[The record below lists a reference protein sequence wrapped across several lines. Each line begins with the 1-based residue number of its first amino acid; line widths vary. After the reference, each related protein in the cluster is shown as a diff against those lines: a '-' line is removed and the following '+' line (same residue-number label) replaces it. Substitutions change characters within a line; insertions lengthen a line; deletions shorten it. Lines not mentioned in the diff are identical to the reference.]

1 MIGAAMM
8 KAGGHV
14 VLLEGLKKTG
24 VFIVYSPLV
33 GLALG
38 MILMLLLMW
47 IVFRIK
53 NVKATNKVFRKLQ
66 LVFASVILLAT
77 SIAFVLEVMHMIEI
91 RNINLPDLLLLFI
104 YLEVI
109 GMVTSYWRTLTIR
122 LTYPLFIS
130 ITALSRLIILQKKD
144 IDPSTLVYE
153 AGAIL
158 LLAIA
163 IVILKFRRSK
173 FLGIKL
179 DKDEI

>member
-1 MIGAAMM
+1 M
-8 KAGGHV
+8 
-14 VLLEGLKKTG
+14 
-24 VFIVYSPLV
+24 FNY
-33 GLALG
+33 
-38 MILMLLLMW
+38 
-47 IVFRIK
+47 
-53 NVKATNKVFRKLQ
+53 FRKLQ

-77 SIAFVLEVMHMIEI
+77 SIAFILEVMHMIEI

-122 LTYPLFIS
+122 LTYPLFIA

-144 IDPSTLVYE
+144 IDPATLVYE

-173 FLGIKL
+173 LLGIKF

>member
-1 MIGAAMM
+1 M
-8 KAGGHV
+8 V
-14 VLLEGLKKTG
+14 T
-24 VFIVYSPLV
+24 F
-33 GLALG
+33 
-38 MILMLLLMW
+38 
-47 IVFRIK
+47 
-53 NVKATNKVFRKLQ
+53 FRKLQ
-66 LVFASVILLAT
+66 LIFASIILVAT
-77 SIAFVLEVMHMIEI
+77 SIAFILEIAHMVEI
-91 RNINLPDLLLLFI
+91 RDVNLPDLLLLFI

-109 GMVTSYWRTLTIR
+109 GMVTSYWRKQTIR
-122 LTYPLFIS
+122 LTYPLFIA

-179 DKDEI
+179 DKDEL